1 MASKNLKAIAVRG
14 TRGIKV
20 HDPEGFFKAMDV
32 LRSMASS
39 IGLDAYVE
47 GSPSECEGS
56 RVLRCAL
63 DRVAGSGAAEQCAIK
78 LRSCD
83 VRSRGARRSNVA
95 PAVFVAQ
102 HRQRRNPTMKYGARN
117 RIQAKVTSIKK
128 GDIMSLVKFE
138 ISVPAEMASVMTT
151 ESLEAL
157 ELKVGEKLELI
168 VKAIHVLPVK
178 E

>member
-1 MASKNLKAIAVRG
+1 
-14 TRGIKV
+14 
-20 HDPEGFFKAMDV
+20 
-32 LRSMASS
+32 
-39 IGLDAYVE
+39 
-47 GSPSECEGS
+47 
-56 RVLRCAL
+56 
-63 DRVAGSGAAEQCAIK
+63 
-78 LRSCD
+78 
-83 VRSRGARRSNVA
+83 
-95 PAVFVAQ
+95 
-102 HRQRRNPTMKYGARN
+102 MKYGARN

-138 ISVPAEMASVMTT
+138 ITVPAEMASVMTT